1 MEFYFPTDLGER
13 LAYCSAAFT
22 ALIGL
27 VVMFAPGYTY
37 RFLRLQVREGRSEA
51 YAEARSAGGFHLGF
65 GLVAILLAQPM
76 IYLALGA
83 SFAIA
88 AFGRIL
94 SIMSDRG
101 SVWLNLLL
109 LIVQAVLAALPLLYG
124 FGYI

>member
-22 ALIGL
+22 AVIGL

-37 RFLRLQVREGRSEA
+37 RFLRLQVREGRTEA
-51 YAEARSAGGFHLGF
+51 YAEARSAGGFYLGF
-65 GLVAILLAQPM
+65 GVVAILLGQPM

-101 SVWLNLLL
+101 SAWLNLLL
-109 LIVQAVLAALPLLYG
+109 LVVQAVLAALPLLYG